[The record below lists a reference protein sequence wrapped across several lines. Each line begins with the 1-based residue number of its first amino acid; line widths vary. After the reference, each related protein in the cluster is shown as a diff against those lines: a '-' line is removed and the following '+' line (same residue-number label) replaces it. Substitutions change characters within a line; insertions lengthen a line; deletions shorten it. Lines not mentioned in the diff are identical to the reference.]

1 MKPLLPLAVL
11 LAVMIA
17 GCSKSDPKPDPYAKY
32 RDVQL
37 KRGMKI
43 ADIKQQFGEPDRY
56 LDWWSDTPDDNES
69 SRYGISHPSNKS
81 SDEPSSETPYHV
93 EELGYGAFG
102 AHSQDRGHI
111 TKHRLSMWFVDGEL
125 YSWMK
130 STPID
135 RE

>member
-1 MKPLLPLAVL
+1 MKPLPLLAVL

-17 GCSKSDPKPDPYAKY
+17 GCSKSDPYAKY

-43 ADIKQQFGEPDRY
+43 ADIKQQFGEPDRFDEWWNKYPSVTKFIDPKNSY
-56 LDWWSDTPDDNES
+56 LPN
-69 SRYGISHPSNKS
+69 HSNQQS
-81 SDEPSSETPYHV
+81 PEYPHHV
-93 EELGYGAFG
+93 QELNFGAFG
-102 AHSQDRGHI
+102 AHDQKKGHI
-111 TKHRLSMWFVDGEL
+111 TKHRLSMTFVDGEL
-125 YSWMK
+125 YEWEK

>member
-17 GCSKSDPKPDPYAKY
+17 GCSKPDPYAKY

-37 KRGMKI
+37 KREMKI
-43 ADIKQQFGEPDRY
+43 ADIKQQFGEPDSFD
-56 LDWWSDTPDDNES
+56 DWWNKDPDT
-69 SRYGISHPSNKS
+69 SRYSGMSQR
-81 SDEPSSETPYHV
+81 SSEYPNHV
-93 EELGYGAFG
+93 QELNYGAFG
-102 AHSQDRGHI
+102 AHDQKRGHI
-111 TKHRLSMWFVDGEL
+111 TKHRLSMTFVDGEL
-125 YSWMK
+125 YEWEK

>member
-17 GCSKSDPKPDPYAKY
+17 GCSKPAPDPYAKY
-32 RDVQL
+32 REAQL

-43 ADIKQQFGEPDRY
+43 TDIKQQFGEPDSY
-56 LDWWSDTPDDNES
+56 EDWWNEDGDDSVYPRS
-69 SRYGISHPSNKS
+69 SHKS
-81 SDEPSSETPYHV
+81 PECPHHV

-102 AHSQDRGHI
+102 AHSQKSGHI
-111 TKHRLSMWFVDGEL
+111 TRHRLSMKFIDGKL
-125 YSWMK
+125 YTWEK
-130 STPID
+130 STPVD

>member
-17 GCSKSDPKPDPYAKY
+17 GCSKSDSYAKY

-43 ADIKQQFGEPDRY
+43 ADIKQQFGEPDSFN
-56 LDWWSDTPDDNES
+56 DWWNKDFDSYS
-69 SRYGISHPSNKS
+69 SYGDS
-81 SDEPSSETPYHV
+81 SYRQQSPEHPYHV
-93 EELGYGAFG
+93 EELNYGAFG
-102 AHSQDRGHI
+102 AHDQKRGHI
-111 TKHRLSMWFVDGEL
+111 TKHRLSMTFVDGEL
-125 YSWMK
+125 HDWNK

>member
-17 GCSKSDPKPDPYAKY
+17 GCSKSDPYAKY
-32 RDVQL
+32 RDAQL

-43 ADIKQQFGEPDRY
+43 ADIKQQFGEPDSFRE
-56 LDWWSDTPDDNES
+56 WSS
-69 SRYGISHPSNKS
+69 
-81 SDEPSSETPYHV
+81 V
-93 EELGYGAFG
+93 EELNYGAFG
-102 AHSQDRGHI
+102 AHDQKKGHI
-111 TKHRLSMWFVDGEL
+111 TKHRLSMTFVDGEL
-125 YSWMK
+125 EDWKK

>member
-11 LAVMIA
+11 LAVLIA
-17 GCSKSDPKPDPYAKY
+17 GCSKPTPDPYAKY

-56 LDWWSDTPDDNES
+56 DDYWTNARDDSGYSKQRS
-69 SRYGISHPSNKS
+69 SKCPNH
-81 SDEPSSETPYHV
+81 SET
-93 EELGYGAFG
+93 LGYGAFG
-102 AHSQDRGHI
+102 AHSPKKGHI
-111 TKHRLSMWFVDGEL
+111 TKHRLSLTCVDGEL
-125 YSWMK
+125 YTWEK
-130 STPID
+130 STPIN

>member
-17 GCSKSDPKPDPYAKY
+17 GCSKPAPDPYAKY
-32 RDVQL
+32 REAQL
-37 KRGMKI
+37 KRGMKL

-56 LDWWSDTPDDNES
+56 LDWRSDTPDDNES
-69 SRYGISHPSNKS
+69 SRYGRSRIPYPQSPKA
-81 SDEPSSETPYHV
+81 PYHV

-102 AHSQDRGHI
+102 AHNQQLGHI

-125 YSWMK
+125 YSWEK

>member
-17 GCSKSDPKPDPYAKY
+17 GCSKSDPYAKY

-43 ADIKQQFGEPDRY
+43 ADIQQQFGEPDSFDEWWNKAPDEIRY
-56 LDWWSDTPDDNES
+56 YS
-69 SRYGISHPSNKS
+69 SSKQSAEH
-81 SDEPSSETPYHV
+81 PYHL
-93 EELGYGAFG
+93 EELNYGAFG
-102 AHSQDRGHI
+102 AYDQKIGHI
-111 TKHRLSMWFVDGEL
+111 TKHRLSMTFVDGEL
-125 YSWMK
+125 YEWEK